1 MYLILVLKYYWMY
14 KKKSMHF
21 ARVFFKYSM
30 QDNFVKLFPNLVLMK
45 VLMALTLKLISS
57 IEMFH
62 HTSWKDTSFFEKRY
76 LRRSPYWLICIWVM
90 EYDWVYKKE
99 SHWRFFWN
107 RWRSII
113 DFFWVFAQ
121 WNFVVS
127 ISDPAPKVEGYQQKR
142 LITANWINYYP
153 DMSYEILL
161 DL

>member
-30 QDNFVKLFPNLVLMK
+30 QDNFFKLFPNLVLMK

-62 HTSWKDTSFFEKRY
+62 HTSRKDTSFFEKRY

-99 SHWRFFWN
+99 SQWRFFG
-107 RWRSII
+107 I
-113 DFFWVFAQ
+113 DDVLL
-121 WNFVVS
+121 
-127 ISDPAPKVEGYQQKR
+127 
-142 LITANWINYYP
+142 LIFSEY
-153 DMSYEILL
+153 LL
-161 DL
+161 NETSWSPSVIQLPS